1 MPSSATS
8 RSSTPLTEPR
18 PLSENPPQPVTLR
31 SFQFTL
37 FLTGALWIAA
47 ASRLASSAGQGIANR
62 LNLPLCEDL
71 LQQIFFLFLLLCG
84 FAAIG
89 WIATRSGS
97 IRFNNALP
105 ERSTTRQ
112 EWLRG
117 IGLGWAMLLA
127 VVLPMAAAGD
137 LHPQLSFA
145 PSAWG
150 LAGLSLTTL
159 LVSTLALEVAFRG
172 FIFRRLIAAIGPV
185 GATILISLIYALV
198 QIKQTDAGPLG
209 MAVSFLMGILLSMA
223 YLRTHALWLGW
234 GLHFA
239 WSAAMRVLLGLPIA
253 GLASYDAL
261 VTTSV
266 SGRPWLTGGDYGPQ
280 GSIASLLVIALS
292 LIALYALTRDYAWN
306 YTHPPILPAGYAV
319 VVAPPAAHTAMEAAA
334 APVPLVQILSTTSTS
349 SSTLPV
355 IDEHLRAES
364 ALPPT
369 D

>member
-1 MPSSATS
+1 
-8 RSSTPLTEPR
+8 
-18 PLSENPPQPVTLR
+18 LSENPPQPVTLR

-71 LQQIFFLFLLLCG
+71 LQQTFFLFLLFCG

-97 IRFNNALP
+97 IRSNSALP
-105 ERSTTRQ
+105 ERPTTRQ

-137 LHPQLSFA
+137 LHPQLSFT

-150 LAGLSLTTL
+150 LAALSLTTL
-159 LVSTLALEVAFRG
+159 LISTLALEVAFRG
-172 FIFRRLIAAIGPV
+172 FIFRHLIAAIGPV

-198 QIKQTDAGPLG
+198 QIQQTSAGPLG
-209 MAVSFLMGILLSMA
+209 ITVSFLMGILLSMA

-253 GLASYDAL
+253 GLVSYDAL

-266 SGRPWLTGGDYGPQ
+266 SGRHTLTGGDFGPQ
-280 GSIASLLVIALS
+280 GALTSLLVIAGAM
-292 LIALYALTRDYAWN
+292 IALYVLTRDYAWN
-306 YTHPPILPAGYAV
+306 YTHAPIIPAAYAV
-319 VVAPPAAHTAMEAAA
+319 VVAPPAAHVAMEAAA
-334 APVPLVQILSTTSTS
+334 APAPLVQILSTTSAS
-349 SSTLPV
+349 SSTLPE

-364 ALPPT
+364 SLPPAG
-369 D
+369 